1 METKQIIENIES
13 NLKFGMKV
21 KLECINEESFLTD
34 DNTSRYINQVVLDS
48 SLCVEKVCLDDD
60 EIILKDCDY
69 SILFEELK
77 YFKIVDPTFNDL
89 IDITIKAVK
98 DGLIEI
104 KNLTDN
110 NLEFILTKNPF
121 RESRYT
127 SSTNYMIIQGIDYIK
142 RLYRL
147 TINNEEDIKRIK
159 EGDTGVLAN
168 GNEFKV
174 IETDFNYINNFQ
186 NVVKVLFR
194 DEDHGISLINNLS
207 IFELK
212 GSIINNY

>member
-104 KNLTDN
+104 KNLTDSY
-110 NLEFILTKNPF
+110 LEFNLTNKPYDLRHDYSYNSN
-121 RESRYT
+121 E
-127 SSTNYMIIQGIDYIK
+127 IDKGVDFIK
-142 RLYRL
+142 RLYKF
-147 TINNEEDIKRIK
+147 TINNVEDIKRIK
-159 EGDTGVLAN
+159 IKSNVTLSN
-168 GNEFKV
+168 GNSFIVDNVSDEFV
-174 IETDFNYINNFQ
+174 TPTDSFD
-186 NVVKVLFR
+186 K
-194 DEDHGISLINNLS
+194 LS
-207 IFELK
+207 FLSLK
-212 GSIINNY
+212 GAVVRTKDFW

>member
-1 METKQIIENIES
+1 METKQIIQNIES

-104 KNLTDN
+104 KNLTDSY
-110 NLEFILTKNPF
+110 LEFNLTNKPYDLRHDYSYNSN
-121 RESRYT
+121 E
-127 SSTNYMIIQGIDYIK
+127 IDKGVDFIK
-142 RLYRL
+142 RLYKF
-147 TINNEEDIKRIK
+147 TINNVEDIKRIK
-159 EGDTGVLAN
+159 IKSNVTLSN
-168 GNEFKV
+168 GNSFIVDNVSDEFV
-174 IETDFNYINNFQ
+174 TPTDSFD
-186 NVVKVLFR
+186 K
-194 DEDHGISLINNLS
+194 LS
-207 IFELK
+207 FLSLK
-212 GSIINNY
+212 GAVVRTKDFW